1 MWVVIMWS
9 TCISDTSS
17 SETVDF
23 KVIFNKQKF
32 DVSMQV
38 DSTIEQLKAKT
49 QVLTGQN
56 MYLVTPEYSGTSVLT

>member
-1 MWVVIMWS
+1 MWM

-56 MYLVTPEYSGTSVLT
+56 LYFFTPEYSGTSVLT

>member
-1 MWVVIMWS
+1 MWF
-9 TCISDTSS
+9 TLISDTSS

-56 MYLVTPEYSGTSVLT
+56 LYSIIPFKNQAGMVLYI